1 MNKLRSL
8 AMWLVIA
15 SGAVSVA
22 LAADKKPEPF
32 TKERLHEIAATVESI
47 DVPTRT
53 VSLKGPKGNVK
64 TIVVDPEVRN
74 LENIHVGDKVHVGY
88 YEGVVA
94 EIKDKSDTNTTSA
107 SPAAATATY
116 RAPPGE
122 KPAAAAGRAVNATV
136 KIQSVDTKANTV
148 TFIRPDGLWRTLNVE
163 SPEGKKFISTL
174 KPGNE
179 VSVTYVEAL
188 AIEVKKEEKAGET
201 TAKK

>member
-1 MNKLRSL
+1 MESMLGQRQRLASIARSTEPRGPRCGAHFKSICRHCYVLEVRMNKLRSL

-53 VSLKGPKGNVK
+53 VSLKGPKGNVQ

-94 EIKDKSDTNTTSA
+94 EIKDKSDTTSTTS
-107 SPAAATATY
+107 SEPAGAVATY
-116 RAPPGE
+116 RAPPGS

-136 KIQSVDTKANTV
+136 KIQSVDTKASTV
-148 TFIRPDGLWRTLNVE
+148 TFIRPDGLWRTL
-163 SPEGKKFISTL
+163 
-174 KPGNE
+174 
-179 VSVTYVEAL
+179 
-188 AIEVKKEEKAGET
+188 
-201 TAKK
+201 